1 MDLEGLTRAATID
14 ALRYPCGRAMQR
26 REHNLG
32 GRKLK
37 SQFTNYVGPT
47 KSRRHGGQAH
57 KRTRSAKRN
66 LKLPFV
72 PPEDWHEPT
81 EKRNGYRIIVQ
92 PPGEGFRH
100 ILTPEDVRRRLAE
113 FPEWMI
119 AELDVVQFSRMTR
132 KKQSFPCYGMQWG
145 TSLYLYPIEEGL
157 VEYYN
162 APPTPAQ
169 VNEARMYGG
178 EWRETSPGVWGLHWT
193 EESIRDFYLNNIL
206 IHELGHLV
214 DSRNTGYV
222 ARERFAEWFA
232 VEYGYKRSQAA
243 RPPKK
248 ITRRHHPVLV
258 PNQKWA

>member
-1 MDLEGLTRAATID
+1 
-14 ALRYPCGRAMQR
+14 MQR
-26 REHNLG
+26 REHNSKGRFLKPQYSNAVPLG
-32 GRKLK
+32 
-37 SQFTNYVGPT
+37 
-47 KSRRHGGQAH
+47 KSRRRGGQAH
-57 KRTRSAKRN
+57 KRSRSMKRN
-66 LKLPFV
+66 LKLPFI
-72 PPEDWHEPT
+72 PPEDWHEPR
-81 EKRNGYRIIVQ
+81 EDGAGYRIIVQ
-92 PPGEGFRH
+92 SPGEGFRH

-113 FPEWMI
+113 FPEWML
-119 AELDVVQFSRMTR
+119 EGLEVVQFSRMTR

-145 TSLYLYPIEEGL
+145 SSLYLYPIEEGL

-162 APPTPAQ
+162 CPPTPAQ

-178 EWRETSPGVWGLHWT
+178 EWSETSPGVWGLQWT
-193 EESIRDFYLNNIL
+193 EESVRDFYLNNIL

-248 ITRRHHPVLV
+248 VTRRHHASG
-258 PNQKWA
+258 QGRKRA